1 MGSDPETSTVNDI
14 SGTVNGDVIQA
25 RTVNLTK
32 TVGPTVTAESMA
44 DARAAYARRV
54 RETYGRLD
62 LEVLTPL
69 SEQGEHPAVELREV
83 FVTPQVREDPPPVEL
98 PRELV
103 QRLLASGEFTEHSLP
118 GDLGQSALERLR
130 TEYLNRPTEDV
141 LSVLAG
147 PRGARV
153 VLLGDPGAGK
163 STLARYI
170 ALTLVQDADGPL
182 AALDGLV
189 PLVVELRQY
198 AEGQWRE
205 RTFEDFLDHRQA
217 VAGMSLPGPELR
229 QLLSRG
235 EAVVVFDGLD
245 ELFDPGVRAATA
257 ERIAAFA
264 ARYDRARVVV
274 TSRVIGYQRGPLS
287 GAGFTHVMLQDLDP
301 DRIADFARRW
311 YAIACPTDAELTG
324 RLVERIT
331 TAVEASRPIRELA
344 GNPLLL
350 TILAIIGRRQALP
363 RDRQGVYEHAVRVLV
378 AHWDRD
384 TKHLNVPLTPGAAE
398 VLDLLDDRERLE
410 LLRLLARR
418 MQEGTGGIAGNHIH
432 AEELEAVFR
441 DYFTQFGYLPH
452 QCLAAARTL
461 RNQLRERNFILAR
474 YGSEVYG
481 FVHRAFLEYLAA
493 ADIFQRYTVGRE
505 WTPEELI
512 QEVFARR
519 ADDPAWHEVLLLVVN
534 QLSEA
539 DAGKVVDHLLDRR
552 DEGSLVLA
560 FQALAEVRKIGLLK
574 AQSDR
579 AVDAVIH
586 TAASHVAI
594 GRMRSLTTALTALSA
609 TPVWSGR
616 ERFLRWF
623 HVHGQFAELG
633 AVAARVAVALHSTF
647 GTSLTLAT
655 FGHPRVR
662 SSAIRALAGR
672 WSTHSDSAAS
682 LLELAT
688 HGADAD
694 SRSTALN
701 ELASRWPEHP
711 AVLPLALRN
720 AVEGADTSRI
730 TTLLLLTENWPKHP
744 DVLALLLERATADP
758 REQIR
763 SYAARLLDS
772 FWPDHQDVRALLQ
785 SRTGDETP
793 PTSYNRLTDVITK
806 NWPGAS
812 DGPTRLLEL
821 AAHDHDLA
829 VRGVAIQGLA
839 KRWSTNDKVLSLFL
853 DLAANDPDLAIRS
866 MVLTTLG
873 RFWPGRSEVQSL
885 LWNLAVDSADSLVR
899 TSAFE
904 GIGATAHDTAAV
916 VALLGKAAVESE
928 VAYEREAALKALAR
942 CLDPLG
948 ETARLFL
955 ERVTGDPD
963 PRVRGIALS
972 CYAVAAFDSAE
983 DIVHA
988 QAVDDPSP
996 QVRAQALTMLAWQ
1009 WPDRPE
1015 TTAILR
1021 AALAGPDP
1029 EVRQAAGDG
1038 LGAVAHFT
1046 AGP

>member
-1 MGSDPETSTVNDI
+1 
-14 SGTVNGDVIQA
+14 
-25 RTVNLTK
+25 
-32 TVGPTVTAESMA
+32 MA

-103 QRLLASGEFTEHSLP
+103 QRLLASGEFTEQSLP

-287 GAGFTHVMLQDLDP
+287 GAGFTQLMLQDLDP

-493 ADIFQRYTVGRE
+493 ADIFQRYTVRRE

-579 AVDAVIH
+579 AVDSAIDALEARFVRD
-586 TAASHVAI
+586 TDPMFSALAALIA
-594 GRMRSLTTALTALSA
+594 TTARA
-609 TPVWSGR
+609 GH
-616 ERFLRWF
+616 ERYLRWF
-623 HVHGQFAELG
+623 HLQGQFSQMSTS
-633 AVAARVAVALHSTF
+633 AAAVAVAFHSAI
-647 GTSLTLAT
+647 GSSLALAT
-655 FGHPRVR
+655 FGHPTIRTF
-662 SSAIRALAGR
+662 AIRSLARR
-672 WSTHSDSAAS
+672 WATHPDITSS
-682 LLELAT
+682 LLELSG
-688 HGADAD
+688 HGRANV
-694 SRSTALN
+694 RLQALT
-701 ELASRWPEHP
+701 ELTRRWPQHS
-711 AVLPLALRN
+711 AVFPLVSRHAVDDPDASSRARALELL
-720 AVEGADTSRI
+720 VERWA
-730 TTLLLLTENWPKHP
+730 EHP
-744 DVLALLLERATADP
+744 DVLPLLVDRATADP
-758 REQIR
+758 SPEPRTT
-763 SYAARLLDS
+763 ALRLLRGAWLDH
-772 FWPDHQDVRALLQ
+772 PDTRTLLQ
-785 SRTGDETP
+785 RTTEDEESP
-793 PTSYNRLTDVITK
+793 DY
-806 NWPGAS
+806 
-812 DGPTRLLEL
+812 
-821 AAHDHDLA
+821 HDLA
-829 VRGVAIQGLA
+829 VELLA
-839 KRWSTNDKVLSLFL
+839 NPPKRSDSTAQLREIAVNGSSEIIRMIAVQNFMQVWPTTDQALTLLL
-853 DLAANDPDLAIRS
+853 DRAVNDPSDVIQAVTVSELCH
-866 MVLTTLG
+866 G
-873 RFWPGRSEVQSL
+873 WPDHPDVWAL
-885 LWNLAVDSADSLVR
+885 LWN
-899 TSAFE
+899 
-904 GIGATAHDTAAV
+904 IATAGNPTHITTATATSTPDRITV
-916 VALLGKAAVESE
+916 LTRVAADAESFLL
-928 VAYEREAALKALAR
+928 RQIALSLLAKQHVSR
-942 CLDPLG
+942 RS
-948 ETARLFL
+948 TARFL
-955 ERVTGDPD
+955 LNRTVEDPH
-963 PRVRGIALS
+963 PMVRATALS
-972 CYAVAAFDSAE
+972 CYAVADFEMAE
-983 DIVHA
+983 NLVRAHA
-988 QAVDDPSP
+988 ADDPSP
-996 QVRAQALTMLAWQ
+996 EVRAQALTMLAWQ

-1021 AALAGPDP
+1021 AALADPDP